1 LITEGK
7 IKRRYIP
14 NFIASHPEVSLVVQ
28 YSLDIT
34 SDCSSTLQPLLTLFQ
49 KSNIQGISHALGCV
63 TQRLPFSPTPSLNVG
78 YIFERPEEVDRRV
91 STWIGDVIEELGPL
105 VENLSVRSGPL
116 EASFAIKECGHNGCC
131 GSSDVRV
138 NILKREREYQ
148 INSTDRA

>member
-7 IKRRYIP
+7 IKRRYVP

-34 SDCSSTLQPLLTLFQ
+34 SDCPSTLQPLLALFQ
-49 KSNIQGISHALGCV
+49 KPNIQGISHALGCV

-78 YIFERPEEVDRRV
+78 YVFERPEEVNRRV

-105 VENLSVRSGPL
+105 VENLCVRSGPL
-116 EASFAIKECGHNGCC
+116 EASFAIKEGGHDGCC